1 MTPLRRGRLPLADKI
16 AHCERAFRAAGLPVV
31 FRIPSIT
38 EETALDG
45 ALAARG
51 YAKEG
56 KTSIRLLDLTAF
68 DQPGSTSTG
77 DPDLT
82 AMPTEAWLDAFARFD
97 GMSAAHRTMHR
108 AIVEATPYEMAYAA
122 CRDGEAIAAVG
133 AAVLQDRFVYLN
145 AIATDATRRRRGFGR
160 IAVTALLLWAKRRGA
175 SWAHLPVAKDNVAG
189 LALYNQ
195 LGFRTELYR
204 YHYRALA

>member
-1 MTPLRRGRLPLADKI
+1 MADKI
-16 AHCERAFRAAGLPVV
+16 AHCERAFRAEGLPVV

-56 KTSIRLLDLTAF
+56 KTSIRLLDLTVF
-68 DQPGSTSTG
+68 DQTG
-77 DPDLT
+77 DAELT
-82 AMPTEAWLDAFARFD
+82 ALPTEAWLDAFARFD
-97 GMSAAHRTMHR
+97 GMSAAHRAMHR
-108 AIVEATPYEMAYAA
+108 AIVDATPYEMAYAA
-122 CRDGEAIAAVG
+122 CRDGDAIAAVG
-133 AAVLQDRFVYLN
+133 AAVLQDP
-145 AIATDATRRRRGFGR
+145 IATDATRRRRGFGR
-160 IAVTALLLWAKRRGA
+160 TAVTALLLWAKQHGA

-204 YHYRALA
+204 YHYRALP